1 MRERELSA
9 FSRSRK
15 TSGTFLAREQ
25 AFLSRLRIASESSND
40 DDGDDDDDDDDGSRN
55 RAVVVVAAVAAA
67 FARKETSN
75 FTSILPL
82 SLSLSHSL
90 SPSLSYYR
98 LGFLQF
104 FFKCFFHILV
114 AFDIFLSFFL
124 RHLMTMPSIIL
135 FCVFSFVFLSNSF
148 SVSSFFLTLSVVF
161 KSLFFSLLHSCSR
174 QLLFL
179 TSPSARARSVLMFAR
194 IFCPAVLARARAAAA
209 AAAAAHHFEAGASRL
224 EPDLI
229 EAAETV
235 EAGTQPTSRGKKI
248 T

>member
-40 DDGDDDDDDDDGSRN
+40 DDGDNDDDDGSRN

-90 SPSLSYYR
+90 SSSVSYYR

-104 FFKCFFHILV
+104 FFNCFFHSLV

-124 RHLMTMPSIIL
+124 HLLNTMPSIFL
-135 FCVFSFVFLSNSF
+135 FCFFFRLSSSPIPFLSPLSFSPSPSSLSPFSFSF
-148 SVSSFFLTLSVVF
+148 YIPGLVNFFFL
-161 KSLFFSLLHSCSR
+161 LL
-174 QLLFL
+174 Q
-179 TSPSARARSVLMFAR
+179 SPSARARSVLMFAR
-194 IFCPAVLARARAAAA
+194 IFCPAMLA
-209 AAAAAHHFEAGASRL
+209 
-224 EPDLI
+224 
-229 EAAETV
+229 
-235 EAGTQPTSRGKKI
+235 
-248 T
+248 